1 VLAVE
6 LAPRRVNTVSPGMT
20 ATEAYAGLPEEA
32 RRGMFAA
39 TAAKLPTGRIGAP
52 EYIVQ
57 AILLA
62 AANPFLT
69 GATLD
74 VNGGAHLA
82 R

>member
-1 VLAVE
+1 
-6 LAPRRVNTVSPGMT
+6 
-20 ATEAYAGLPEEA
+20 
-32 RRGMFAA
+32 MFAA
-39 TAAKLPTGRIGAP
+39 TAAKLPAGRIGAP
-52 EYIVQ
+52 EDIAQ

-74 VNGGAHLA
+74 LDGGAHLA